1 MFFCENQI
9 LNQKWIIIF
18 VFQPDPIRTSVYRSK
33 ERRLY
38 FSLHHADPKH
48 LKRLHQGLPT

>member
-33 ERRLY
+33 KEDCILVYIMQIRNI
-38 FSLHHADPKH
+38 
-48 LKRLHQGLPT
+48 